1 MINATILADAFYDA
15 CKGDVDAAAFLSEV
29 GNKHVTA
36 ALLAF
41 EGLENGKAVV
51 TGADLSSALTA
62 RFAAAP
68 LVGDNGKEIT
78 MGKDTVGKYALAG
91 IVAAKDEAGR
101 GLTRRLVLQ
110 VGKAIDAKV
119 SKDIV
124 RKAIKAS
131 GTVAV
136 AIEAVT
142 ALIPGKS
149 EGDKFSAYLVASRQN
164 AVKAQEMP
172 DAFIPTDTDR
182 ENIKTAIA
190 ALQAMLARI

>member
-1 MINATILADAFYDA
+1 MMNATILADAFYAA
-15 CKGDVDAAAFLSEV
+15 CEGDVKV
-29 GNKHVTA
+29 GEAMDNATALHVTA

-51 TGADLSSALTA
+51 TSANLATALKA
-62 RFAAAP
+62 RFAVAP
-68 LVGDNGKEIT
+68 LIGSNGKEVT

-110 VGKAIDAKV
+110 VGKAIDLKV
-119 SKDIV
+119 SKDLV
-124 RKAIKAS
+124 RKACKAS
-131 GTVAV
+131 ATVAL

-149 EGDKFSAYLVASRQN
+149 EGDKFSAYIVASRQN

-182 ENIKTAIA
+182 DNIKTAIA